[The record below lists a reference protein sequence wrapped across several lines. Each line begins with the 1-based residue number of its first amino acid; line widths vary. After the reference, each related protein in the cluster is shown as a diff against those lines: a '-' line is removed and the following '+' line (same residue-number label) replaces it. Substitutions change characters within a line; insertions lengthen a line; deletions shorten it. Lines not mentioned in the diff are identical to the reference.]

1 MLYRFVFQSTQI
13 MEQVNQSS
21 RRPRRNSQE
30 ISALLAKYNSSGLS
44 VSEFCERH
52 QIHKS
57 NFQKWVSRSKQKS
70 KKKKIRRSAFAK
82 VQVTAPENML
92 FAEVNG
98 IRIYQPVA
106 AAYLKEL
113 KG

>member
-1 MLYRFVFQSTQI
+1 

-21 RRPRRNSQE
+21 RRPRRNSQQ

-44 VSEFCERH
+44 VSDFCERH
-52 QIHKS
+52 QIHES
-57 NFQKWVSRSKQKS
+57 NLHKWISRAKQKS
-70 KKKKIRRSAFAK
+70 GKKDIRRAAFAE
-82 VQVTAPENML
+82 VQVTSSENLL

-106 AAYLKEL
+106 ASYLKEL
-113 KG
+113 KA